1 MLRQADDQPA
11 NNIDDKNDNGGNR
24 IAFDEFRSTIH
35 CTVKIRF
42 LGDFLAAGCHKW
54 LFGPRGT
61 GVLFG
66 RRFGVL
72 QPAIPSFLEDEV
84 FNAWLGG
91 QPPANPPTAA
101 RVTPGGFQAFEHRW
115 AMTDAFRLQR
125 EWGKA
130 RVEARTRTLAGQL
143 KEGLAAMS
151 GVTLVTPQDPAWS
164 AGIVSFDMDAYSP
177 ANVVARLRDQ
187 NIIASV
193 APYARPHVRLTPSVR
208 NTPAEIEAVLSE
220 LRALAS
226 A

>member
-1 MLRQADDQPA
+1 M
-11 NNIDDKNDNGGNR
+11 
-24 IAFDEFRSTIH
+24 
-35 CTVKIRF
+35 
-42 LGDFLAAGCHKW
+42 
-54 LFGPRGT
+54 
-61 GVLFG
+61 
-66 RRFGVL
+66 
-72 QPAIPSFLEDEV
+72 
-84 FNAWLGG
+84 
-91 QPPANPPTAA
+91 
-101 RVTPGGFQAFEHRW
+101 
-115 AMTDAFRLQR
+115 QR